1 MQPSPTPDQLTVTA
15 PWNGEVLATVPVTD
29 PAELGSLIRRARI
42 AQQAWQDVPLSARSK
57 VFRRFADLVLNRCDH
72 ILDTIQ
78 QESGKSRLSAFEEV
92 MDTARG
98 VRVFANLAPKTLR
111 STRRPGVIPGLTKVV
126 EHRQPVG
133 VVGVITPWNYP
144 FTLPATDSAAALLA
158 GNAVILKPDS
168 QAPLS
173 AQLLADL
180 FAEAGLP
187 EGLFTVI
194 VGPGSVLGPRLVEQ
208 IDFLMFTGSTATGR
222 KLATA
227 CAERLIG
234 FSAELGGKNPALILP
249 DANLAAA
256 AIGTARSAF
265 ANTGQLCV
273 SMERAYVHT
282 AVYDDFVSQLVAAT
296 QSLQLGVGHDW
307 KIDVGSLA
315 SAQQLETVQ
324 RHVTDAVAKGA
335 TVLAGG
341 KPRPDLGPHFFEPT
355 ILCGVDESMEVCAEE
370 TFGPVLSIYRVESTQ
385 AAIAAANDSR
395 YGLNAS
401 IWSKTQGP
409 AVARRLH
416 SGTVNINDGYAPTF
430 GSHHAPMGGMGES
443 GIGRRH
449 GQAGLLK
456 YTEAQTVAQQRLLPI
471 APPPGISNATFAK
484 TMSVGIRI
492 LNKLV
497 R

>member
-1 MQPSPTPDQLTVTA
+1 MKPSPIPDQLTVTA

-29 PAELGSLIRRARI
+29 PDEISSLTSRARI
-42 AQQAWQDVPLSARSK
+42 AQQAWQDVPLAARSR
-57 VFRRFADLVLNRCDH
+57 VFRRFADLVLNHCDH

-78 QESGKSRLSAFEEV
+78 QESGKARLSAFEEV

-111 STRRPGVIPGLTKVV
+111 SARRCGVIPGLTKVV

-194 VGPGSVLGPRLVEQ
+194 VGPGSALGPRLVEQ

-355 ILCGVDESMEVCAEE
+355 ILTGVTPDMAIVREE
-370 TFGPVLSIYRVESTQ
+370 CFGPV
-385 AAIAAANDSR
+385 AAIIPVEGVDDAIEIANDSI
-395 YGLNAS
+395 YGLAAS
-401 IWSKTQGP
+401 VWTRDISK
-409 AVARRLH
+409 AHRFARDIEAGVKDRRWRH
-416 SGTVNINDGYAPTF
+416 AARSGAD
-430 GSHHAPMGGMGES
+430 
-443 GIGRRH
+443 
-449 GQAGLLK
+449 LK
-456 YTEAQTVAQQRLLPI
+456 
-471 APPPGISNATFAK
+471 
-484 TMSVGIRI
+484 
-492 LNKLV
+492 
-497 R
+497 